1 MQCLWNDLSNGISQR
16 NGMAKQN
23 QTHHRTP
30 NQSIKTKQM
39 RKYASI
45 ALKSLGPQRILL
57 CHCAQPQSYRWH
69 NFDKPLSHLGFRR
82 QSTMSFQIH
91 LQPDR
96 NNEKALAVARGF
108 LILQSSRVAVKQSAN
123 GSSHSTQIR
132 YPCEYVQCCRRRML
146 QTINQDDL
154 HLHLYKINL
163 ARVLPEVLMSVCH
176 GLTWLLG
183 MYIYITST

>member
-23 QTHHRTP
+23 KTHHRTP

-39 RKYASI
+39 RKHASI

-123 GSSHSTQIR
+123 GSSLLHADTISLRI
-132 YPCEYVQCCRRRML
+132 CSML
-146 QTINQDDL
+146 PQAYATNNQS
-154 HLHLYKINL
+154 
-163 ARVLPEVLMSVCH
+163 R
-176 GLTWLLG
+176 
-183 MYIYITST
+183 